1 MIFFIKNTHNQ
12 NSHADCHFERSRE
25 AASQKILNC
34 KIGAAKRVQGDIKVI
49 MFFVLLLFSSCLRLD
64 DNFYNLEDKITEY
77 KLDNYTGEQDFI
89 LDNSYHIA
97 DSLIHHFTLSS
108 KGPQDNNAT
117 TIHAIYIGSIAN
129 IQTDTVIMYCHGNKW
144 HMDFYWQRAKLLAH
158 TSGKN
163 KYGVLMIDYRGYGL
177 SEGKPT
183 EDGLYADVD
192 AALQWLKLKG
202 LTNNRLMIYG
212 FSMGSAPAC
221 ELTNKPRSMTP
232 SKLILEAPFASA
244 DVMAN
249 DASGLNMPGSFFSN
263 LKIDNAEEIKTIS
276 QPFCWIHGNNDN
288 FLNINTHGEVVFKN
302 YHGIYQEAHRI
313 SGADHGEIPAKMG
326 FTNYVNTLSNFIRK

>member
-1 MIFFIKNTHNQ
+1 M
-12 NSHADCHFERSRE
+12 
-25 AASQKILNC
+25 
-34 KIGAAKRVQGDIKVI
+34 
-49 MFFVLLLFSSCLRLD
+49 LFSSCLRLD
-64 DNFYNLEDKITEY
+64 DNLYNLEDKITEY

-89 LDNSYHIA
+89 LDNSYHIP
-97 DSLIHHFTLSS
+97 DSLVHIFTLSS
-108 KGPQDNNAT
+108 KAFNESTAKN
-117 TIHAIYIGSIAN
+117 IYAIYIGQISK

-177 SEGKPT
+177 SEGKPS

-192 AALQWLKLKG
+192 AALQWLKLNG
-202 LTNNRLMIYG
+202 LTGSRLMMYG

-249 DASGLNMPGSFFSN
+249 DGSGLNMPGSFFTN
-263 LKIDNAEEIKTIS
+263 LKIDNAEEIKIIS
-276 QPFCWIHGNNDN
+276 QPFCWIHGTNDN
-288 FLNINTHGEVVFKN
+288 FLNINTHGELVYKN
-302 YHGIYQEAHRI
+302 YKGSYKEAHRI
-313 SGADHGEIPAKMG
+313 SSADHGEIPTKMG
-326 FTNYVNTLSNFIRK
+326 FTDYLNTISTFIKK